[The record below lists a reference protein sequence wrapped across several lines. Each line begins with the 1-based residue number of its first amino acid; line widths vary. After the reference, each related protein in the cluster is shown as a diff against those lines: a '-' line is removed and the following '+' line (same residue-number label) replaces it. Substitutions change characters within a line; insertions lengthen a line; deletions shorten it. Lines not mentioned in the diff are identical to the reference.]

1 MEEKKKNRGGRPR
14 GRAFSDQISI
24 RIETYLV
31 EYARRT
37 GNLSRYI
44 NNLIRAD
51 YEKNELLKKEENSM
65 KQIGNIMLPESGK
78 EAFEIANAS
87 GKYEVE
93 RTLSGY
99 YRLLCDDEV
108 IHDDPAFEDVNEM
121 ESAYYFFAELIKE
134 REG

>member
-44 NNLIRAD
+44 NDLIRAD
-51 YEKNELLKKEENSM
+51 YEKNVLNQQPM
-65 KQIGNIMLPESGK
+65 KQIGNIMVPESGK
-78 EAFEIANAS
+78 EAFEIANES
-87 GKYEVE
+87 GRYEIE

-99 YRLLCDDEV
+99 YRLLCDDEI
-108 IHDDPAFEDVNEM
+108 IHDDPAFEDVNEL